1 MSIGN
6 AFCFS
11 PLSNRLTSFYLAIVV
26 LLAVLFIGKF
36 LRPALKLR
44 TDVKVQRVTLLL
56 VIVAD
61 VVARVI
67 RLGPGQG
74 GAVPVHVRPLLL
86 GPLPARVQF
95 PCALVF
101 FFLPPLPRPGAGR
114 CRVGLAVASTWGGR
128 PPSCSLLLAGVGCMQ
143 RCMALAVKP

>member
-61 VVARVI
+61 VVARVR
-67 RLGPGQG
+67 RLGTGQG
-74 GAVPVHVRPLLL
+74 EFRYERQRLVVEHFAGGV
-86 GPLPARVQF
+86 ARE
-95 PCALVF
+95 
-101 FFLPPLPRPGAGR
+101 GGR
-114 CRVGLAVASTWGGR
+114 LAVSGPRVKHLQDAVGIGIARLATR
-128 PPSCSLLLAGVGCMQ
+128 CTKKLYSLAFIF
-143 RCMALAVKP
+143 